1 MLRQATIRCNT
12 RHWRPAFAC
21 TGCRNRLYSSAS
33 TVRGRDAVLG
43 TDKARAGDGG
53 YGDGAYL
60 VNQNDNNCLT
70 SKNTHSE
77 AAQQAKANDDVA
89 LTGIEDDD
97 LLGLEF
103 AESEAPE
110 GLP

>member
-1 MLRQATIRCNT
+1 MRRTTQ
-12 RHWRPAFAC
+12 HWRPAFAS
-21 TGCRNRLYSSAS
+21 TAFRAGSLHRPASSA
-33 TVRGRDAVLG
+33 RGRDALLG

-60 VNQNDNNCLT
+60 VNQNDSRS
-70 SKNTHSE
+70 SKRKSE
-77 AAQQAKANDDVA
+77 DQLRQADSGPQGGRANDDVA
-89 LTGIEDDD
+89 LTGIDDDD
-97 LLGLEF
+97 LLGVDF